1 MRKVLLVTMS
11 LLLFSFMLSGPAFSW
26 QGRMAGMGDPTGL
39 VEDESDL
46 LIHPAAITNI
56 KTFKMFGD
64 YKFTYA
70 DHDSSWG
77 ANLSNAVTLP
87 FIGATIDAAGG
98 NWSADGPRY
107 QHDAL
112 VGFTAPVGAGTGGI
126 FITYRGVRTDYDGT
140 SGLAGSAEGFT
151 AGLGSAFNVKNFID
165 DIAIKGIYG
174 QPLGCGDLSWGAEV
188 QVSYHR
194 EENKTANA
202 ITYAGLNG
210 TNYLSDASVY
220 QKNDFWGFLF
230 PFTMPRDDEF
240 WELSAKT
247 GLEGTLG
254 PAKIGVTVRGGA
266 FVGGNSNWDYSDSI
280 NMASQN
286 VSLKNSFNLA
296 GDVDGWRVGGDIW
309 ARVPY
314 SNTVSLPFI
323 LKMDYLERNRTGSG
337 TGTFND
343 YTGELFGDPTS
354 ATLAYG
360 YSGKEKMLNI
370 ETGGGVDIQMS
381 KTFKVAA
388 GLYYNYI
395 NYKQSLSLVG
405 SYPALELPIDIPLFV
420 NLDYANYPERTEHLV
435 RFKVAAEQQYSPTT
449 TLRGGLQVF
458 GGTAEESYSF
468 MPNVNNALV
477 VLSNQG
483 DLTGTHWGIMGSIGA
498 TCQFQGFTLEPFVQA
513 GYQELSLSDSNGLTS
528 VLSYPLLPWNLS
540 RDTKDVVVSV
550 GASIKF

>member
-1 MRKVLLVTMS
+1 MKKVLLVTMS
-11 LLLFSFMLSGPAFSW
+11 LMLFSFMLSGPAFSW

-46 LIHPAAITNI
+46 LIHPSAITNI

-64 YKFTYA
+64 YKFTYY

-77 ANLSNAVTLP
+77 ANLSSAVTIP
-87 FIGATIDAAGG
+87 FIGATIDWAGG

-112 VGFTAPVGAGTGGI
+112 VGFAAPVGAGTGGL
-126 FITYRGVRTDYDGT
+126 FITYKGVRSDFDGN
-140 SGLAGSAEGFT
+140 SALAGSAEGYT
-151 AGLGSAFNVKNFID
+151 AALGSSFNLKNYID

-174 QPLGCGDLSWGAEV
+174 MPLTGDLKWGAEV
-188 QVSYHR
+188 QVAYHR
-194 EENKTANA
+194 EENKTTNS
-202 ITYAGLNG
+202 ITNVSLNG
-210 TNYLSDASVY
+210 EGFLGDASFV
-220 QKNDFWGFLF
+220 QRNDFWGFLF
-230 PFTMPRDDEF
+230 PFTTPRDDEF

-247 GLEGTLG
+247 GLEGMLG

-266 FVGGNSNWDYSDSI
+266 FVGGNSNWNYSDTI
-280 NMASQN
+280 TMPSQN
-286 VSLKNSFNLA
+286 LSLRNGFDLS

-314 SNTVSLPFI
+314 SNTVSLPFV
-323 LKMDYLERNRTGSG
+323 LKMDYMERNRSGSG
-337 TGTFND
+337 TGSFSD
-343 YTGELFGDPTS
+343 FTGELFGDPTS

-360 YSGKEKMLNI
+360 YNGKEKILNI

-381 KTFKVAA
+381 QSFKLAA

-405 SYPALELPIDIPLFV
+405 SYPSLELPYDIPLFI
-420 NLDYANYPERTEHLV
+420 NFDYANYPERTEHLV
-435 RFKVAAEQQYSPTT
+435 RFKLAAEQQYSPTT
-449 TLRGGLQVF
+449 TFRGGLQVF

-468 MPNVNNALV
+468 APNVNNTLV
-477 VLSNQG
+477 VLNNQG
-483 DLTGTHWGIMGSIGA
+483 NLDGTHWGIMGSLGA
-498 TCQFQGFTLEPFVQA
+498 SFQFSCFVLEPFVQA

-528 VLSYPLLPWNLS
+528 VISVPLFPWNLS